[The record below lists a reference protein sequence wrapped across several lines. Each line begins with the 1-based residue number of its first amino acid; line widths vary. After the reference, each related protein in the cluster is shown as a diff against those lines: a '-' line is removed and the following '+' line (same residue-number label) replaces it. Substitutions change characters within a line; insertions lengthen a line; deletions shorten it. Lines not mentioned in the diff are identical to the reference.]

1 MMHVFMTSCEDG
13 LVKIWDRRSNS
24 SVAQLCSPNRAPLH
38 SVSSSK
44 SLIAAGTNEDILI
57 WDIHALSKPV
67 GHFQECHN
75 DDVTGIAFNSDGTG
89 FISCSVDYVLT
100 MFNLSQSTSK
110 RLKED
115 EVVDGAYSCLQ
126 PMSHCGYVSDEILW
140 AQTTINTVEFIR
152 QIDAICFL
160 RVEKVRLA
168 FLLLFSFRMT

>member
-1 MMHVFMTSCEDG
+1 MHVFMTSSEDG
-13 LVKIWDRRSNS
+13 LVKIWDRRSNT
-24 SVAQLCSPNRAPLH
+24 SVAQLVSPTRAPLH

-44 SLIAAGTNEDILI
+44 SLIAAGTNEDILL
-57 WDIHALSKPV
+57 WDIHSLSKPI

-75 DDVTGIAFNSDGTG
+75 DDVTGLAFNSDGNG

-126 PMSHCGYVSDEILW
+126 PMNHCGYVTDEIIW

-152 QIDAICFL
+152 
-160 RVEKVRLA
+160 
-168 FLLLFSFRMT
+168 